1 MAQDAGAPQ
10 AIPACTQEVGWR
22 GHPRDCGAPARH
34 GLVAPGSSRIIA
46 MCEFHAEL
54 AMDYAGYRIRISW
67 EPGPT
72 DDVEPP

>member
-1 MAQDAGAPQ
+1 MD
-10 AIPACTQEVGWR
+10 WWL
-22 GHPRDCGAPARH
+22 RD
-34 GLVAPGSSRIIA
+34 SSRIIA

-72 DDVEPP
+72 GDVEPP